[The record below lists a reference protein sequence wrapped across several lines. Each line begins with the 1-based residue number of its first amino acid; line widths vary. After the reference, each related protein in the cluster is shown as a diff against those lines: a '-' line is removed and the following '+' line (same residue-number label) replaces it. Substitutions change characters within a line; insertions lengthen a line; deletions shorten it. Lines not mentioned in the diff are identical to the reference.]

1 VRGSVRPTRA
11 EGMAI
16 AMRYPESAET
26 TEAAAPVTVP
36 SNCPTCRSSEV
47 TTVSKVVTA
56 ATYWR
61 CGACGDVWNA
71 GRRREVTGYS
81 RAGAGMGR
89 R

>member
-1 VRGSVRPTRA
+1 
-11 EGMAI
+11 
-16 AMRYPESAET
+16 MRDSPSSDTA
-26 TEAAAPVTVP
+26 EAAAPVTVP